1 MLALFLGAGFAKWS
15 YDLPLVKEL
24 FDFNIYIRGPRE
36 EAKLALP
43 VRVQNVPATK
53 PFGTL
58 VAILIERHDGFALSV
73 ETETIF
79 AKGIEIL
86 RFSAKYCSLYSRV
99 IPTFFIFRMML
110 NTDYRV

>member
-43 VRVQNVPATK
+43 VRVKNVPATK

-58 VAILIERHDGFALSV
+58 VPILIESHDGFALSV

-86 RFSAKYCSLYSRV
+86 RFSAKNCSRV
-99 IPTFFIFRMML
+99 SSVMPTSFFLI
-110 NTDYRV
+110 V